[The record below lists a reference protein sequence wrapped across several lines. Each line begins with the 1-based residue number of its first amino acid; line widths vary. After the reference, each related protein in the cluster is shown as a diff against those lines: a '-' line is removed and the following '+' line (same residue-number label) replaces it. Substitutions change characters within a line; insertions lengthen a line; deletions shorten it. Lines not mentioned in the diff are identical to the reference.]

1 MAFLR
6 VLRVSVVSACML
18 TGRVDNRGFQRKAAL
33 WAGNT
38 RAAERRAQEL
48 VLGLP
53 QGLRVQVLRVL
64 LGLVLVL
71 AEQVLLAGQDR
82 LRAVE
87 LLVDHPWNSPL
98 IMLMS

>member
-1 MAFLR
+1 
-6 VLRVSVVSACML
+6 ML
-18 TGRVDNRGFQRKAAL
+18 HEKVTWLDRQGHPLLGQQGQRAPRGLERQGL
-33 WAGNT
+33 LGP
-38 RAAERRAQEL
+38 ERRAQEL